1 MEELRKIIFSFLN
14 KKKKSP
20 KSLLKIKNIV
30 YDYLDKTNNL
40 FKIINEKDQE
50 IPYIILESGE
60 AVIIDGS
67 VNEIQALFSCHLG
80 IDIQQNKFAKE
91 LLNYIKHKTV
101 ISGEVKKLEKYS
113 FIDEK
118 NFYLSCGKK
127 NMVTYINGK
136 LTKVKNGYNGVIFDS
151 EYCLAEW
158 EPDCVELC
166 PLEYL
171 DPLDNLNEYNS
182 FKINTFIPDG
192 SHVYKEEMQHSVLV
206 DWVIAALMK
215 IKPLPI
221 LLFNG
226 TKSSGKTLTSKALMK
241 LFMGDS
247 SNVSIFPND
256 KRSLMSCITSHFI
269 YTIDNLD
276 SKTPPWFNDTL
287 TLASTGGELSERAL
301 FSNSTTYKKEIVTS
315 VIITSR
321 NAYFAKRDDIKD
333 RILPIF
339 FENRTDYSIPE
350 DQLLFDI
357 TKNRNKILTKLFLEI
372 YRLIDED
379 FHNEVFV
386 EKYRFTKFGQ
396 LMQNRIKKLRRN
408 YTINDLVKSVVNSQF
423 NTLTDLD
430 PLIQA
435 IFEYDFKQFGKQSL
449 SGTPLEIV
457 KLLELTGKFSTNLKA
472 RVISRKIK
480 ENIDTFKI
488 NGWTVDTEKYGHS
501 TRFHIYPPMEETCV
515 STSSN
520 EINPTDV

>member
-192 SHVYKEEMQHSVLV
+192 SHVYTEEMQHSVLV

-221 LLFNG
+221 LLFN
-226 TKSSGKTLTSKALMK
+226 
-241 LFMGDS
+241 
-247 SNVSIFPND
+247 
-256 KRSLMSCITSHFI
+256 
-269 YTIDNLD
+269 
-276 SKTPPWFNDTL
+276 
-287 TLASTGGELSERAL
+287 
-301 FSNSTTYKKEIVTS
+301 EIV
-315 VIITSR
+315 
-321 NAYFAKRDDIKD
+321 YG
-333 RILPIF
+333 
-339 FENRTDYSIPE
+339 
-350 DQLLFDI
+350 
-357 TKNRNKILTKLFLEI
+357 
-372 YRLIDED
+372 
-379 FHNEVFV
+379 
-386 EKYRFTKFGQ
+386 RF
-396 LMQNRIKKLRRN
+396 
-408 YTINDLVKSVVNSQF
+408 
-423 NTLTDLD
+423 
-430 PLIQA
+430 
-435 IFEYDFKQFGKQSL
+435 
-449 SGTPLEIV
+449 
-457 KLLELTGKFSTNLKA
+457 
-472 RVISRKIK
+472 
-480 ENIDTFKI
+480 
-488 NGWTVDTEKYGHS
+488 
-501 TRFHIYPPMEETCV
+501 
-515 STSSN
+515 
-520 EINPTDV
+520 